1 MLPAVEAQNL
11 HPWTTREVP
20 FSRYEKLGNKK
31 AETIFKISQAFGKHL
46 YNISAFCL
54 GPITEKVLRH
64 AILLVIIMQFRFLTN
79 FRNCVKCHYYILYN
93 V

>member
-11 HPWTTREVP
+11 HHWTTREVP
-20 FSRYEKLGNKK
+20 FSRYEKLWSQK

-54 GPITEKVLRH
+54 GPITKFSD
-64 AILLVIIMQFRFLTN
+64 MPY
-79 FRNCVKCHYYILYN
+79 C
-93 V
+93 